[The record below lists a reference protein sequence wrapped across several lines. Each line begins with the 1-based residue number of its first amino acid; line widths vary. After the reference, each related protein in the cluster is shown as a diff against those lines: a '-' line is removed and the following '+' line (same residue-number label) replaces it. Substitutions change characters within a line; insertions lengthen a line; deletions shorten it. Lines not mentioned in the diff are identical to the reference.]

1 VADNTGG
8 LWLFWL
14 ELVGTRWQLKFN
26 RHNGTAW
33 AFPSGSSFPADG
45 SNDPRVDSAPFV
57 LFHPNN
63 ATQPLWVFW
72 AREEPLGA
80 PNPRWR
86 IVYRVKPS
94 LNPTANDWQSIRAL
108 LPGPADSQDREPAAL
123 VGAGGNIE
131 VFWSSNRDDSW
142 SIWGGTLTGTH
153 TLETLAP
160 ITSGPY
166 AQHDPLPI
174 PFASGPLLI
183 YRSNESLRYTSTVY
197 GATETVDARYAGCT
211 TVDTR
216 NKPKLD
222 LRGQFGDFQTYTYD
236 TGQAGQRTELDWY
249 ARDTVGL
256 YVPPGAAEQ
265 VPTASSQRSF
275 ADVLRQFLP
284 IQVRA
289 VFIVEL
295 K

>member
-1 VADNTGG
+1 
-8 LWLFWL
+8 
-14 ELVGTRWQLKFN
+14 
-26 RHNGTAW
+26 
-33 AFPSGSSFPADG
+33 
-45 SNDPRVDSAPFV
+45 
-57 LFHPNN
+57 
-63 ATQPLWVFW
+63 
-72 AREEPLGA
+72 
-80 PNPRWR
+80 
-86 IVYRVKPS
+86 
-94 LNPTANDWQSIRAL
+94 
-108 LPGPADSQDREPAAL
+108 
-123 VGAGGNIE
+123 
-131 VFWSSNRDDSW
+131 
-142 SIWGGTLTGTH
+142 
-153 TLETLAP
+153 
-160 ITSGPY
+160 
-166 AQHDPLPI
+166 
-174 PFASGPLLI
+174 LLI